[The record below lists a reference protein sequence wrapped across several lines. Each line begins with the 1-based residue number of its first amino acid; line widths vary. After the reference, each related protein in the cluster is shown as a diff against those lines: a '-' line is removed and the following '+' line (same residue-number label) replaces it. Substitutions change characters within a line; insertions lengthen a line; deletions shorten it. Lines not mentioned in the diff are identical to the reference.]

1 MKAEAGIYILKT
13 TEKKKRVNHELSEK
27 SRGMLL
33 DALGNQVN
41 KIDIKLRSLCDN
53 LTLQGTTEFAQRYAV
68 GAITKIIKGQPVTNR
83 TMLDSLFNTYAPA
96 INASLLKSGYN
107 SVAAM
112 KDAAFNGTINPANFL
127 GALDSG
133 LIAIQEEA
141 EMKSRFERYG
151 EEIPIDLVEECDHLY
166 TIEAPERR
174 TEAATKIETLPPL
187 NMVKINLIGH
197 VKNKNAELWDMNDFS
212 YKLADAMAQKKAIVL
227 RVGRTIYENVY
238 LVKYEP
244 KITNIHEIKFNA
256 TFYYEYTK
264 GNISYE
270 DKQSGCRI
278 IKNRRSQDLLNYTSK
293 PEFIG
298 QGLVEKVTKKD
309 VTIIAQAK
317 KLLGKDKIL
326 IDGEYV

>member
-141 EMKSRFERYG
+141 EMKSRFEKYG
-151 EEIPIDLVEECDHLY
+151 EEIPIDLVESCEYIYKNVPAEKSIGENDIAEY
-166 TIEAPERR
+166 IRPIE
-174 TEAATKIETLPPL
+174 KV
-187 NMVKINLIGH
+187 MVKLVGH

-244 KITNIHEIKFNA
+244 KITNIHDIKFNA